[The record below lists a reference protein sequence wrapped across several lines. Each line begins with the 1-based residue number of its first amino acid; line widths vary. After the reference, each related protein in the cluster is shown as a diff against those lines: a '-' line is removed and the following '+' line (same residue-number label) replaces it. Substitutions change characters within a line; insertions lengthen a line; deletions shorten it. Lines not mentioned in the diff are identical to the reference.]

1 MLNVAYPFAPI
12 GPDAVG
18 GAEQIV
24 TQLDAALAHDGHES
38 IVMACEGSVTN
49 GILLATRK
57 PSGIL
62 SEAERRSIHEQYRY
76 TMDKFLE
83 KWPIDLIHMH
93 GVDFYEYLPPPGVPV
108 LVTLHLPV
116 HWYPKKIFHL
126 ERPRTYLHCVSTRQH
141 GCCPPCTNLLGE
153 IENGVPSELLASRH
167 ARRNFV
173 VTMGRICP
181 EKGFHLALEAAK
193 RAQTPLL
200 LAGEIFRYEAHES
213 YFKDEIAPRLDRL
226 RRFIGPIGFRR
237 KRRLLSSAR
246 CLLAPSL
253 APETSSLV
261 AMESLACGTPV
272 IAFRTGALADIVED
286 GKTGF
291 LVDDEREMAEA
302 IPAARSLD
310 RDLCR
315 QVARERFSQLDMIQK
330 YFSAYEGL
338 VTEARAAEAG
348 SSAMTEVIAGAERL
362 NTT

>member
-1 MLNVAYPFAPI
+1 MHLVVLNVANPFAPI

-24 TQLDAALAHDGHES
+24 TQLDAALTRDGHES
-38 IVMACEGSVTN
+38 IVMACEGSVTD

-62 SEAERRSIHEQYRY
+62 DETERRSIHEQYRY
-76 TMDKFLE
+76 TMHKFLE

-93 GVDFYEYLPPPGVPV
+93 GVDFFEYLPPPGVPV

-116 HWYPKKIFHL
+116 HWYPENIFHL
-126 ERPRTYLHCVSTRQH
+126 ERPRTYLHCVSARQR
-141 GCCPPCTNLLGE
+141 GCCPLSTILLPD
-153 IENGVPSELLASRH
+153 IENGVPLDLLELRH
-167 ARRNFV
+167 ARRNFA

-181 EKGFHLALEAAK
+181 EKGFHHALEAAR

-200 LAGEIFRYEAHES
+200 LAGEIFRDEAHEN
-213 YFKDEIAPRLDRL
+213 YFKNEIAPRLDGL

-272 IAFRTGALADIVED
+272 IAFRASAIADIVED

-291 LVDDEREMAEA
+291 LVGDEGEMAEA
-302 IPAARSLD
+302 IHASRSLD
-310 RDLCR
+310 REVCR
-315 QVARERFSQLDMIQK
+315 QVARERFSHMSMIQK
-330 YFSAYEGL
+330 YFSIYERL
-338 VTEARAAEAG
+338 VTEARAAEAR
-348 SSAMTEVIAGAERL
+348 SSGVMEVNAGAA
-362 NTT
+362 